1 MDANFK
7 SLQLID
13 TDLDMVN
20 AKMTLIY
27 LAKDWKD
34 ERYIIKVKDINMN
47 SLNLRQDSTVE
58 YLYSE
63 FIKNK
68 HCKTTLELN
77 VKEGFEIIKI

>member
-20 AKMTLIY
+20 TKMTLIY

-63 FIKNK
+63 FIKNN
-68 HCKTTLELN
+68 HCKTTLELH